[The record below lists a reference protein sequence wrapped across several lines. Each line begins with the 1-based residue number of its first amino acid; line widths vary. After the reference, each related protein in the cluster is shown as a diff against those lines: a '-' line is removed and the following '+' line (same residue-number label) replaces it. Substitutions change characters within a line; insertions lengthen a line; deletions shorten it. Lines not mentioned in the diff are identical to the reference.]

1 MELKYNEFIEL
12 LNQHKISDV
21 TFSVAGYAHYNYC
34 KITIS
39 KEKPKES
46 EFYLIKIV
54 LTKDLSEMVSFYN
67 VFDENYKLFDLKR
80 KGKYTLKQ
88 IWDRIQIN
96 TLEMQ
101 QIKHEGGSNEHLS
114 TVEAAIAVSVTGAQI
129 AAAGAAAAIGLGIM
143 FAQLPRNGGPSNGTL
158 SNDSSIGH
166 YDENGNLTE
175 RIDISGRPHYIK
187 ELGGYYLPHT
197 HHRFGWKIKNG

>member
-12 LNQHKISDV
+12 INQHKISDV

-88 IWDRIQIN
+88 IWDRIQTPFI
-96 TLEMQ
+96 
-101 QIKHEGGSNEHLS
+101 IPK
-114 TVEAAIAVSVTGAQI
+114 
-129 AAAGAAAAIGLGIM
+129 
-143 FAQLPRNGGPSNGTL
+143 
-158 SNDSSIGH
+158 
-166 YDENGNLTE
+166 
-175 RIDISGRPHYIK
+175 
-187 ELGGYYLPHT
+187 
-197 HHRFGWKIKNG
+197 KI